1 MTPRFRSAS
10 AAASA
15 SSSSRSATRLGAG
28 VPSPKKC
35 VGESD
40 VDQPIAPA
48 AIACRTSATIAPRSS
63 AFAARS
69 TAAGPITR

>member
-1 MTPRFRSAS
+1 M
-10 AAASA
+10 
-15 SSSSRSATRLGAG
+15 SATRLGAG

-48 AIACRTSATIAPRSS
+48 SIASRTSPAMRARSS
-63 AFAARS
+63 AVAARS
-69 TAAGPITR
+69 TAARPIAQKRIAE